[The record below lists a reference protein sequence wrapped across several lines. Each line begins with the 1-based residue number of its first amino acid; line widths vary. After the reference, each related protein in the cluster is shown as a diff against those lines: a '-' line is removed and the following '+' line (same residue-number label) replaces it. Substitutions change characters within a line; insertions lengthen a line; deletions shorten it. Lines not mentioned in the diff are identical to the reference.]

1 MKESSIQGI
10 NANQNVMGAASGNL
24 AVQNADNTFGME
36 MRQTEMVASKKG
48 FSGVR
53 TTAVMDTSQGTIENT
68 GKDLDVTIES
78 GGAWLPVDYNGTIA
92 FVPSFRGTID
102 KNGQLVAQVGDAQYK
117 VLGWPT
123 LSDGTL
129 DPAKVQ
135 NKYKLTELTPIEAD
149 KVATIASATTKA
161 GYTINLPA
169 NAALYDGSL
178 TPAQNEAAGALQ
190 KTPTSIIDSQGNEH
204 TVTLEWQKTAA
215 NQWTVTATCPDATNI
230 KLNDTSGAAYS
241 VIVVFGTDGLVDH
254 YEDATSTTLTEP
266 AKMFIEWGATS
277 TQAADSTITMS
288 FGEVKKPGGLTQ
300 YGDTYAANKPETDG
314 VPYGNFNDVYI
325 DREGFVIAKFTNG
338 EEIKVGKLALAKFN
352 NNELT
357 RRGGVF
363 LSNLKSGSPILAEA
377 QKNGVGAIES
387 GTIQKSNIDQAK
399 ELMNLVT
406 AQLGVSINSEA
417 LRMQFE
423 ADKSLVRVAQSS

>member
-10 NANQNVMGAASGNL
+10 NANQNVMGAAAGNL

-36 MRQTEMVASKKG
+36 MRQTEAVTGRKG
-48 FSGVR
+48 FSGVK
-53 TTAVMDTSQGTIENT
+53 TTAVMDTAQGSIENT

-92 FVPSFRGTID
+92 FIPSFRGTID
-102 KNGQLVAQVGDAQYK
+102 KEGQLVAQVGDAQYK

-123 LSDGTL
+123 TSDGTL
-129 DPAKVQ
+129 DPTKVQ
-135 NKYKLTELTPIEAD
+135 NKYKLNELTAIEAD
-149 KVATIASATTKA
+149 KVATIVSASTKA
-161 GYTINLPA
+161 SYTINLPA
-169 NAALYDGSL
+169 NAAIYDGLLS
-178 TPAQNEAAGALQ
+178 PAQNEAAGALQ

-204 TVTLEWQKTAA
+204 TVTLEWRKTAA
-215 NQWTVTATCPDATNI
+215 NTWTVQPTCPDATN
-230 KLNDTSGAAYS
+230 LYLDGTTTNYLTT
-241 VIVVFGTDGLVDH
+241 VVFDTDGLVNH
-254 YEDATSTTLTEP
+254 YEAGGVNNLTEP
-266 AKMFIEWGATS
+266 PKMLIQWGATT
-277 TQAADSTITMS
+277 TQAADSTITISM
-288 FGEVKKPGGLTQ
+288 GEVQKPGGLTQ

-377 QKNGVGAIES
+377 QKNGVGAIEA

-406 AQLGVSINSEA
+406 AQLGVSMNSEA

-423 ADKSLVRVAQSS
+423 ADKNLVRVAQSA

>member
-10 NANQNVMGAASGNL
+10 GANQNVMGAAAGNL
-24 AVQNADNTFGME
+24 AVQGADNTFGME
-36 MRQTEMVASKKG
+36 MRQTEAVTGKKG

-123 LSDGTL
+123 LSDGTF

-135 NKYKLTELTPIEAD
+135 NKYKLTELSPIEAD

-169 NAALYDGSL
+169 NAAIYDGSL
-178 TPAQNEAAGALQ
+178 NPTQNEAAGALQ

-204 TVTLEWQKTAA
+204 TVNMVWKKTAA
-215 NQWTVTATCPDATNI
+215 NTWTVDAECADATN
-230 KLNDTSGAAYS
+230 LYLDGTTNPYHVT
-241 VIVVFGTDGLVDH
+241 VVFGTDGLVDH
-254 YEDATSTTLTEP
+254 YDDGTTNNLTEP
-266 AKMFIEWGATS
+266 PKLLINWTATT
-277 TQAADSTITMS
+277 TQAAASTIAIS

-300 YGDTYAANKPETDG
+300 YGDTYAANKPDTDG

-377 QKNGVGAIES
+377 QKNGVGAIEA
-387 GTIQKSNIDQAK
+387 GTVQKSNIDQAK

-423 ADKSLVRVAQSS
+423 ADKSLVRVAQNA